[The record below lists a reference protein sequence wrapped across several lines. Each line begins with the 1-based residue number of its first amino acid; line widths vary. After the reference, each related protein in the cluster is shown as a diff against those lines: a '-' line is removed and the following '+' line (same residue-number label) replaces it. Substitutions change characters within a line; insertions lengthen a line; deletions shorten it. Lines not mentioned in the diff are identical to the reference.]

1 MQNILIIDDDTALGE
16 LLVEYLSREALDTT
30 VAPTGKEGLELA
42 LSGRFDLVLLD
53 LILPDVDGLTMLYM
67 LRKQDGPPV
76 LILSGRG
83 DDVSRIVGL
92 EMGADDFL
100 PKPFEPR
107 ELVARMRAILRR
119 TSKAKCTALS
129 ELRVGDLRLEPRLR
143 QVWRGEERLTL
154 TQNEFNLLETLL
166 RSAGQV
172 VTKDD
177 LSLAALGREL
187 SPLDRSVDVH
197 ISNLRRKLGPQPDES
212 ERIRTVRGVGYM
224 YLEGLDEVG
233 ARLVR
238 DEDGGGFA
246 WVAGTRPKAR

>member
-1 MQNILIIDDDTALGE
+1 MQNILIIDDDIALGE
-16 LLVEYLSREALDTT
+16 LLVEYLSREALETT
-30 VAPTGKEGLELA
+30 IASTGKEGLELA

-119 TSKAKCTALS
+119 TSKAKCSAHG

-143 QVWRGEERLTL
+143 QAWRGEERLTL

-172 VTKDD
+172 VSKDD

-224 YLEGLDEVG
+224 YMERLDEICG
-233 ARLVR
+233 RLGR
-238 DEDGGGFA
+238 DDEDAGFA
-246 WVAGTRPKAR
+246 WVAGARIKSR

>member
-1 MQNILIIDDDTALGE
+1 MQNILIIDDDLALSE
-16 LLVEYLSREALDTT
+16 LLVEYFSREALEAT

-42 LSGRFDLVLLD
+42 FSGRFDLVLLD

-119 TSKAKCTALS
+119 TSRPKCSAYG

-143 QVWRGEERLTL
+143 QVWRGEERLSL
-154 TQNEFNLLETLL
+154 TQNEFNLLETLM

-172 VTKDD
+172 VSKED

-197 ISNLRRKLGPQPDES
+197 ISNLRRKLGPQADES

-224 YLEGLDEVG
+224 YVESLYDAGERMEG
-233 ARLVR
+233 
-238 DEDGGGFA
+238 DEDAALGR
-246 WVAGTRPKAR
+246 VAEMRMKYR